1 MAKQKTFVRDSSI
14 PLAATQFETDA
25 TFVKPASS
33 KGFIYAD
40 PEKVTVK
47 RWANGEY
54 RNNADGTTSTHKMAS
69 FGTDKEGFY
78 AAPTVYPKDRKGTK
92 SHASKDW
99 YEAPSK
105 GFAFAD
111 TAQARGELYGPFKT
125 QKIAD
130 DFSANGYKNKPIQLA
145 ASKKLGKKK

>member
-1 MAKQKTFVRDSSI
+1 MANQKPFVRNSSI
-14 PLAATQFETDA
+14 PLAPTQFETDA

-47 RWANGEY
+47 RFANGDY
-54 RNNADGTTSTHKMAS
+54 RSNPDGTISSHKMAS
-69 FGTDKEGFY
+69 FSTDKGEY
-78 AAPTVYPKDRKGTK
+78 AAPTLYPKDRKGTK
-92 SHASKDW
+92 SHASRDW

-125 QKIAD
+125 RQIAD
-130 DFSANGYKNKPIQLA
+130 KFADNGYKKQPIQIA
-145 ASKKLGKKK
+145 ASKKLVKKK